1 VSLKH
6 YQEYVIANS
15 RFLSLDAPTSCGSVA
30 TRNFP
35 SLSASSG
42 VCWIGC
48 GANLG
53 MEVIFIGGIGMATM
67 AISKAIRGV
76 GPVLGVWSRAWEM
89 VEERNVAG
97 DALFV
102 YAVKTTGIF
111 CRPSCPSRRPLRE
124 SVEFFATSELAR
136 AAGYRACKRCQPGEE
151 HPQQKLV
158 GLACEYIERNLE
170 TTITLDVL
178 GKVMALSPFHAQRVF
193 RRTLGVT
200 PKQYQQARRMER
212 FRGELTNGSRASVT
226 DAIYESGFSSG
237 SGVYENSAAEMG
249 MTPTEF
255 RKNARG
261 VKISFGIAESPLGKV
276 LVAVTGAGVCAVAF
290 GDLESEL
297 EDDLRGRFALAEIRR
312 DDAGLGE
319 MLRQVVA
326 RLSEHPLAAELPLD
340 VRATAFQRR
349 VWTALQAIPRGET
362 RSYAQVAAEIGQP
375 TAVRAV
381 ARACAS
387 NPVAVVIPCHRVVG
401 SDGKLTGYRWGVERK
416 RRLLE
421 LERAAFVSV

>member
-1 VSLKH
+1 
-6 YQEYVIANS
+6 
-15 RFLSLDAPTSCGSVA
+15 
-30 TRNFP
+30 
-35 SLSASSG
+35 
-42 VCWIGC
+42 
-48 GANLG
+48 
-53 MEVIFIGGIGMATM
+53 MATM
-67 AISKAIRGV
+67 AVSKEARGM
-76 GPVLGVWSRAWEM
+76 GLMAGIWSRAWEM
-89 VEERNVAG
+89 VERRDVGA
-97 DALFV
+97 DSLFV
-102 YAVKTTGIF
+102 YAVKTTGVF

-170 TTITLDVL
+170 TTITLEAL
-178 GKVMALSPFHAQRVF
+178 GKVMELSPFHAQRLF

-212 FRGELTNGSRASVT
+212 FRGELANRANGRASVT

-237 SGVYENSAAEMG
+237 SRVYENSAAEMG

-255 RKNARG
+255 RKNAQG
-261 VKISFGIAESPLGKV
+261 VKISYGIADSPLGKV
-276 LVAVTGAGVCAVAF
+276 LVAVTGAGVCAVSF

-297 EDDLRGRFALAEIRR
+297 EDDLHARFGRAEIVR

-319 MLRQVVA
+319 TLRQVVA
-326 RLSEHPLAAELPLD
+326 QLSEHPLAAELPLD

-362 RSYAQVAAEIGQP
+362 RSYAQVAAAIGQP

-421 LERAAFVSV
+421 LEQAARASA

>member
-1 VSLKH
+1 
-6 YQEYVIANS
+6 
-15 RFLSLDAPTSCGSVA
+15 
-30 TRNFP
+30 
-35 SLSASSG
+35 
-42 VCWIGC
+42 
-48 GANLG
+48 
-53 MEVIFIGGIGMATM
+53 MATM
-67 AISKAIRGV
+67 AVSRSEGAVAGM
-76 GPVLGVWSRAWEM
+76 WSRAWEM
-89 VEERNVAG
+89 VEQRSVAA
-97 DALFV
+97 DSLFV
-102 YAVKTTGIF
+102 YAVRTTGIF

-170 TTITLDVL
+170 TTITLEAL
-178 GKVMALSPFHAQRVF
+178 GKVMELSPFHAQRLF

-200 PKQYQQARRMER
+200 PRQYQQSLRMER
-212 FRGELTNGSRASVT
+212 FRGELANGASGRASVT

-237 SGVYENSAAEMG
+237 SRVYENSAAEMG

-255 RKNARG
+255 QKNAHG
-261 VKISFGIAESPLGKV
+261 VRISYGIAESPLGKV

-290 GDLESEL
+290 GNLESEL
-297 EDDLRGRFALAEIRR
+297 EDDLHARFARAEIRR
-312 DDAGLGE
+312 DDAGLGKT
-319 MLRQVVA
+319 LRQVVA

-349 VWTALQAIPRGET
+349 VWTALRAIPRGET
-362 RSYAQVAAEIGQP
+362 RSYAQVAAAIGQP

-421 LERAAFVSV
+421 LEQAAHSSA